1 MERTAM
7 RKIFYTTAADE
18 PESRGRTKTH
28 ESNSTNP
35 EMKTRAYCRSI
46 GGEIS
51 FAEYEQGFILH
62 LNRNFILVVQLH
74 DRCRGCDGAQRHF
87 GRSPGPAGSEC
98 DHQSF
103 EARRLHT
110 T

>member
-1 MERTAM
+1 M

-46 GGEIS
+46 GGGNQFCGI
-51 FAEYEQGFILH
+51 
-62 LNRNFILVVQLH
+62 
-74 DRCRGCDGAQRHF
+74 
-87 GRSPGPAGSEC
+87 
-98 DHQSF
+98 
-103 EARRLHT
+103 
-110 T
+110 